1 MRLLLRLCARACVRV
16 CVYRLE
22 CSESGSQTLPQQG
35 IRHQQLP
42 GLPCPPPL
50 SRSLGPW
57 ALLCA
62 LFCSHGIGGA
72 RHQQHQLTTNSDDAD
87 DAHCWPR
94 RDWYPERRR
103 WSDGRATHC
112 NYPARQQQ
120 ARRPCQNTRGGGDV
134 GKGISGFRKPRNFR
148 RTPSDSSS
156 ARC

>member
-1 MRLLLRLCARACVRV
+1 VRLLLRLCARACVRV

-72 RHQQHQLTTNSDDAD
+72 RHQRRTVTT
-87 DAHCWPR
+87 PR
-94 RDWYPERRR
+94 GSNR
-103 WSDGRATHC
+103 
-112 NYPARQQQ
+112 
-120 ARRPCQNTRGGGDV
+120 RGGHAKTQGGGGTSEREFQDFGNPEISDV
-134 GKGISGFRKPRNFR
+134 RPATAPAPAAKMQLPSAPSAGKASKES
-148 RTPSDSSS
+148 TD
-156 ARC
+156 